1 MVTVIGETKLK
12 SRLKICFEIDH
23 SRHEVKGKIR
33 KTWRVFMRVIAS
45 SIELEI
51 TT

>member
-1 MVTVIGETKLK
+1 MVTVIGKTKIK
-12 SRLKICFEIDH
+12 SRLKLCFEIDH
-23 SRHEVKGKIR
+23 FQHEIRGKIR

-51 TT
+51 TA